1 MIEDTELYEA
11 FQTLMVNPD
20 SMEDFAEKKVKES
33 EEYRDLKPTQLKN
46 LQSKIEMEADDR
58 LDDYD
63 DGFKPEFLHTFLVND
78 NDFFGNDKK
87 TLSSKY
93 QLKGKQLGELTN
105 ILVEDIN
112 NKYKGF
118 SEIPKS
124 TRDIMV
130 KTLLKLSE
138 VKGGVKST
146 DLDTDEIDDSK
157 TIQRDKAL
165 LNKTLKNFLDEN
177 GKMLTYEN
185 TIEGDRRLTRVS
197 LRNRNVNMREINKW
211 KYVIQNQTPAI
222 QRRLQPLLSV
232 LRPLDEVEEQ
242 IIHLD
247 ADLIIGELDLKRLD
261 RRNRIYNF
269 WKGHKGKY
277 NDFKEAYNACNEAFL
292 PIRDMLNTEENK
304 DDKDKQEIAEVID
317 KFLSFKSIINN
328 GELDYVV
335 KINPKELEPYFK
347 RHKGLALYEKFI
359 ADVGLDNLKDT
370 SDDRSAR
377 REGYYDK
384 DSGDYKETITVE
396 DGGETFDSD
405 DAVTQERNVRAAENK
420 KEMEELSRFGLKLER
435 LTQKVDPLFYHAFTK
450 DSGAFKDTV
459 AFRNDIN
466 TLREAMLSAG
476 AAREMSTGVDMDD
489 EINEYVDA
497 VEKTMARGG
506 NGPYY
511 LPLTKTVN
519 RFMVTESWN
528 TDDKAM
534 NTERGINNRLRNI
547 GEFLD
552 NLSKILDAGDDLDRA
567 SAPAKA
573 TVGSSSDG
581 VPPQSRPQ
589 LGTVNRKDHLADIEE
604 AREEFDDLIQE
615 VLDYF
620 VVAISGSN
628 KPFDDEFPF
637 DTKTSK
643 TQRIF
648 RALATGRTDT
658 ALFKVLAL
666 EGRSGY
672 MMVKPTELEDL
683 TRMLEFLSS
692 VDDKKD
698 IGRLVNELTKGIKA
712 VNFVLMN
719 KRNSILSQET
729 NIEFGSY
736 LHKVLEANNI
746 DWPEGEKFPNAR
758 GKTPAE
764 WNEMYDE
771 SKVYPFEAI
780 ESHIKRNVGGYSGSK
795 RTMVRGSD
803 RKSKGSN
810 TIVQRFII
818 AVDDMKILRSDLDSK
833 LLDAHDNIRKMLGKP
848 VYYNTGKVDNYEH
861 IHSAMLIMK
870 SKYNVDITAYEI
882 ENIVTETNSMDELSK
897 KHGVPKEG
905 VYFLKANFR

>member
-1 MIEDTELYEA
+1 MIDDEELYEA
-11 FQTLMVNPD
+11 FKMLMVNPD
-20 SMEDFAEKKVKES
+20 GIEEFAENKVKES
-33 EEYRDLKPTQLKN
+33 DKYKDMGKPELRKLRSQ
-46 LQSKIEMEADDR
+46 IEMEADDR

-63 DGFKPEFLHTFLVND
+63 DGFKPEFLRNFLLGD
-78 NDFFGNDKK
+78 SDFFKDEKL
-87 TLSSKY
+87 LSNY
-93 QLKGKQLGELTN
+93 QLKGRQLGELTN
-105 ILVEDIN
+105 ILVDNIN
-112 NKYKGF
+112 SKYKGF
-118 SEIPKS
+118 KEIPKT
-124 TRDIMV
+124 TRDLMV
-130 KTLLKLSE
+130 KQLLKLSE
-138 VKGGVKST
+138 VKGGVKSK
-146 DLDTDEIDDSK
+146 DLETDEIDDSK
-157 TIQRDKAL
+157 TIQRDKKL
-165 LNKTLKNFLDEN
+165 LNDTLKNFLDET
-177 GKMLTYEN
+177 GKQLNYKN

-197 LRNRNVNMREINKW
+197 LRNRNVKMNEINKW
-211 KYVIQNQTPAI
+211 KFIIQNQTPAI

-232 LRPLDEVEEQ
+232 LRPLEDVEEQ
-242 IIHLD
+242 IVHLD
-247 ADLIIGELDLKRLD
+247 ADTIIGELDLKRLD

-269 WKGHKGKY
+269 WKGHKNKY
-277 NDFKEAYNACNEAFL
+277 NNFKEAYTACYNAFL
-292 PIRDMLNTEENK
+292 PIRDLLNEEENK
-304 DDKDKQEIAEVID
+304 DDKDKQEIAEIID
-317 KFLSFKSIINN
+317 KFLSFKFAVNN
-328 GELDYVV
+328 NELDYVV

-347 RHKGLALYEKFI
+347 KHKGLVLYEKFMDEI
-359 ADVGLDNLKDT
+359 EEKKD
-370 SDDRSAR
+370 SSEDRSAR

-396 DGGETFDSD
+396 EGGETFDSD
-405 DAVTQERNVRAAENK
+405 DAVTQEKNVREAENK
-420 KEMEELSRFGLKLER
+420 KEKEEMSRFGIKLER
-435 LTQKVDPLFYHAFTK
+435 LAQKVDPLFYHAFTK

-466 TLREAMLSAG
+466 TIREAMLSAG
-476 AAREMSTGVDMDD
+476 ATREMATGIDMDD
-489 EINEYVDA
+489 DINAYVDA
-497 VEKTMARGG
+497 LEKTMARGG

-519 RFMVTESWN
+519 KFMVTESWN
-528 TDDKAM
+528 TEDKAM
-534 NTERGINNRLRNI
+534 NTGRGINNRLRNI

-552 NLSKILDAGDDLDRA
+552 NLSQILDAGDDLDRA
-567 SAPAKA
+567 STPAKA
-573 TVGSSSDG
+573 DVGSSSKG
-581 VPPQSRPQ
+581 VPAQRRPQ
-589 LGTVNRKDHLADIEE
+589 LGTVNRKDHLATIEE
-604 AREEFDDLIQE
+604 ARKEFDDLIEE

-620 VVAISGSN
+620 VVPISGSN

-637 DTKTSK
+637 DTKTNK

-666 EGRSGY
+666 EGRMGY

-692 VDDKKD
+692 VDDRKD
-698 IGRLVNELTKGIKA
+698 LGRLVNELRKGIKT

-719 KRNSILSQET
+719 KRNSLLSQET

-746 DWPEGEKFPNAR
+746 SWPEGEKFPNAK
-758 GKTPAE
+758 GKTPKE

-771 SKVYPFEAI
+771 GKVYPFEAI

-795 RTMVRGSD
+795 RTMIRGSD
-803 RKSKGSN
+803 RRAKGSN

-818 AVDDMKILRSDLDSK
+818 AVDDMKIIRSDLDSK

-848 VYYNTGKVDNYEH
+848 VYYNTGKIDNFEH

-870 SKYNVDITAYEI
+870 NKYNVDITAYEI
-882 ENIVTETNSMDELSK
+882 EKIVTETNSMDELSK

>member
-11 FQTLMVNPD
+11 FQTLLVNPD

-33 EEYRDLKPTQLKN
+33 EDYRDLKPRQLKN

-78 NDFFGNDKK
+78 NDFFENDKK

-165 LNKTLKNFLDEN
+165 LNETLKNFLDEN
-177 GKMLTYEN
+177 GKQLNYKN
-185 TIEGDRRLTRVS
+185 IIEGDRRLTRVS

-211 KYVIQNQTPAI
+211 KYVIQNQTSAI

-232 LRPLDEVEEQ
+232 LRPLDKVEEQ

-247 ADLIIGELDLKRLD
+247 ADQIIGELDLKRLD

-269 WKGHKGKY
+269 WRGHKGKY

-377 REGYYDK
+377 KEGYYDK

-396 DGGETFDSD
+396 DGGESFDSD

-459 AFRNDIN
+459 AFRTDIN

-489 EINEYVDA
+489 EINDYIDA

-552 NLSKILDAGDDLDRA
+552 NLSRILDAGDDLDRA
-567 SAPAKA
+567 SSPAEA
-573 TVGSSSDG
+573 DVGSSSKG
-581 VPPQSRPQ
+581 VPAQKRPQ

-637 DTKTSK
+637 DTKISK

-683 TRMLEFLSS
+683 TRMLEFLGS

-698 IGRLVNELTKGIKA
+698 MGRLVNELTKGIKA
-712 VNFVLMN
+712 VNFVMMN

-803 RKSKGSN
+803 RRSKGSN

>member
-33 EEYRDLKPTQLKN
+33 DEYKDLTSAQLKN

-78 NDFFGNDKK
+78 NDFFKNDKK
-87 TLSSKY
+87 TLSTKY
-93 QLKGKQLGELTN
+93 QRRGKKVGGLTN
-105 ILVEDIN
+105 LLVEDIN
-112 NKYKGF
+112 SKYKGF

-124 TRDIMV
+124 NRDIMV

-138 VKGGVKST
+138 LKGNVERE
-146 DLDTDEIDDSK
+146 DLETNEIDDSK

-165 LNKTLKNFLDEN
+165 LHETLKNFLDET
-177 GKMLTYEN
+177 GTMLTYKN

-197 LRNRNVNMREINKW
+197 LKNRNVNMREINKW

-232 LRPLDEVEEQ
+232 LRPLDKVEEQ

-247 ADLIIGELDLKRLD
+247 ADQIIGELDLKRLD

-269 WKGHKGKY
+269 WRGHKGKY

-489 EINEYVDA
+489 EINDYVDA

-698 IGRLVNELTKGIKA
+698 MGRLVNELTKGIKA

-803 RKSKGSN
+803 RRSRGSN